1 MPRHNVVRILPYAP
15 FDLWEMVGD
24 VDRYPEFVP
33 WVTSMRTW
41 NQRADGE
48 AAEVLDAEATVGFK
62 FLREKFATRV
72 RRDRNEM
79 TVAVSLLHG
88 PFRRLNNR
96 WRFEPHAM
104 GTKVTFEIDFAF
116 KSPLLD
122 AMLAANFDRAV
133 SKLMGCFEARA
144 GRLYKSTASPRPAGT
159 A

>member
-1 MPRHNVVRILPYAP
+1 MLPYP
-15 FDLWEMVGD
+15 PRELWEMVGD

-33 WVTSMRTW
+33 WITSMRTW
-41 NQRADGE
+41 NRREEGQGV
-48 AAEVLDAEATVGFK
+48 EVLDAEATVGFK

-72 RRDRNEM
+72 RRDAGNLKVE
-79 TVAVSLLHG
+79 VSLLHE
-88 PFRRLNNR
+88 PFKRLSNR

-104 GTKVTFEIDFAF
+104 GTKLSFDIDFAF

-133 SKLMGCFEARA
+133 ARLMGCFEARA
-144 GRLYKSTASPRPAGT
+144 AKLYKPTDARPGAQS